1 MKKTK
6 FEHLRE
12 KIHEA
17 QNEIEPQESSV
28 SNAFYCALKSVLQT
42 MDEIDYEYEFKIGN
56 FYFAWNFIE
65 QGFIYGKLIE
75 IDEDD
80 EDLPYK
86 IDIGGSTQIW
96 AQTGWYE
103 YISVDLPKHLITAL
117 NK

>member
-42 MDEIDYEYEFKIGN
+42 MDEIDYEYEFIIGD
-56 FYFAWNFIE
+56 YYYAWNLDE
-65 QGFIYGKLIE
+65 QGFVYGKLIE
-75 IDEDD
+75 IDEKDK
-80 EDLPYK
+80 ELPYK
-86 IDIGGSTQIW
+86 INIGGEHYRF
-96 AQTGWYE
+96 WYE
-103 YISVDLPKHLITAL
+103 YISKHLPKDLL
-117 NK
+117 NPSND

>member
-6 FEHLRE
+6 FQHLRE

-42 MDEIDYEYEFKIGN
+42 MDEIDYEYEFIIG
-56 FYFAWNFIE
+56 YYYYAWNLE
-65 QGFIYGKLIE
+65 EDGFIYGKLIE
-75 IDEDD
+75 IDEYD

-86 IDIGGSTQIW
+86 IYVGGSTQS
-96 AQTGWYE
+96 GWYG
-103 YISVDLPKHLITAL
+103 YISKDLPKDLL
-117 NK
+117 NPSND